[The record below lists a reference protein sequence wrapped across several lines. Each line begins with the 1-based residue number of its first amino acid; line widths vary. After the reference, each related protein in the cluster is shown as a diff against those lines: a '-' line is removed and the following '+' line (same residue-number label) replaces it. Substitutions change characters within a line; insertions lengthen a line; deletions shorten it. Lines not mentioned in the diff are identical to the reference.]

1 MANVQIQ
8 KTVFTKE
15 EFKKT
20 IDTSFNTYVDPI
32 EEEDNDTIEEL
43 FRLYDKLFYEIPIE
57 GDNKSHRY
65 ILEET
70 SKLINFDTN
79 DEEIQPLLDEIS
91 TLREQLLIANAQVL
105 LQQNAESIEDFRV
118 SDNEEGL
125 TIKEITQI
133 RGITEEELQNEIDV
147 FTED

>member
-1 MANVQIQ
+1 MDNVQIQ

-20 IDTSFNTYVDPI
+20 IDTSFSTYIDPV

>member
-57 GDNKSHRY
+57 GDIN
-65 ILEET
+65 
-70 SKLINFDTN
+70 LI
-79 DEEIQPLLDEIS
+79 
-91 TLREQLLIANAQVL
+91 
-105 LQQNAESIEDFRV
+105 
-118 SDNEEGL
+118 
-125 TIKEITQI
+125 
-133 RGITEEELQNEIDV
+133 GI
-147 FTED
+147 F